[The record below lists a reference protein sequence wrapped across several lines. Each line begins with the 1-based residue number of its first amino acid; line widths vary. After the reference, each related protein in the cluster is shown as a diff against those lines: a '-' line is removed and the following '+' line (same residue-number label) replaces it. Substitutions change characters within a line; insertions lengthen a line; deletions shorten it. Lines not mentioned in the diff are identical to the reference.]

1 VDTERLRRL
10 ASQIREKEDTDRS
23 LKIAS
28 LRQKRMLPNPPKL
41 DDYDFGF
48 TYEPAAHVSGDF
60 YDFIPVRENVWGI
73 VVADVSGHGV
83 EAGIIMG
90 MAKQAVKIF
99 GRQNEDPTEV
109 LCLANEELHRS
120 LDGKTFVSLSYAV
133 LNTET
138 HVLKFS
144 RAGQCK
150 PIMANPSWKT
160 AEPYVVESKG
170 LALGVDKGPRF
181 RDIIEPIEFKLEPG
195 DLFFQYTDG
204 LAEAMNAVK
213 EQFGDERIM
222 SLLKQYARSPA
233 QELVEIVMEALKD
246 FTRGAEQE
254 DDITLLA
261 LKYREPQPTTRVA
274 RFDFDLSDVPA
285 PSSPAGG
292 TRATPLPASTAPKP
306 PTPLPPNTPPPATP
320 IPRKTP
326 PPTPV
331 PRKTPPPDGKPDDDG
346 LPKWMK

>member
-1 VDTERLRRL
+1 MDTERLRRL
-10 ASQIREKEDTDRS
+10 ANQIREKEETDRS
-23 LKIAS
+23 LKTAS
-28 LRQKRMLPNPPKL
+28 LRQKRMLPDPPEL
-41 DDYDFGF
+41 ASFDFGF

-60 YDFIPVRENVWGI
+60 YDFIPVRDDVWGI

-99 GRQNEDPTEV
+99 GRQNEEPTEV
-109 LCLANEELHRS
+109 LSLANEELHRS

-133 LNTET
+133 LDTET
-138 HVLKFS
+138 TVLKFA

-150 PIMANPSWKT
+150 PIMVNPSWKT

-170 LALGVDKGPRF
+170 LALGVDKGKRF
-181 RDIIEPIEFKLEPG
+181 RKIVEPIEIKLEPG
-195 DLFFQYTDG
+195 DTFFQYTDG
-204 LAEAMNAVK
+204 LAEAMNATK
-213 EQFGDERIM
+213 EQFGEERIM
-222 SLLKQYARSPA
+222 ALLKQYARSPA

-274 RFDFDLSDVPA
+274 RFDFDLSSIPA
-285 PSSPAGG
+285 PSA
-292 TRATPLPASTAPKP
+292 
-306 PTPLPPNTPPPATP
+306 PATTP
-320 IPRKTP
+320 QRTP
-326 PPTPV
+326 PPT
-331 PRKTPPPDGKPDDDG
+331 RDLPPPSPPPGKTGNGD
-346 LPKWMK
+346 LPNWMK

>member
-10 ASQIREKEDTDRS
+10 ASQIREKEETDRS
-23 LKIAS
+23 LKTAS
-28 LRQKRMLPNPPKL
+28 LRQKRMLPNPPEL
-41 DDYDFGF
+41 VDYDFGF

-60 YDFIPVRENVWGI
+60 YDFIPVREGVWGI

-90 MAKQAVKIF
+90 MAKQAVRIY
-99 GRQNEDPTEV
+99 GRQNEEPTEV
-109 LCLANEELHRS
+109 LGLANEELHSS

-138 HVLKFS
+138 GVLKFS

-150 PIMANPSWKT
+150 PIMVNPSWKT

-170 LALGVDKGPRF
+170 LALGVDRGPRF
-181 RDIIEPIEFKLEPG
+181 RQIIEPIEFKLEPG
-195 DLFFQYTDG
+195 DIFFQYTDG
-204 LAEAMNAVK
+204 LAEAMNASK
-213 EQFGDERIM
+213 EQFGEERIM

-233 QELVEIVMEALKD
+233 QELVEIVIEALKD
-246 FTRGAEQE
+246 FTRGAEPE

-274 RFDFDLSDVPA
+274 RFDFDLSDVPP
-285 PSSPAGG
+285 PSVPATGPKP
-292 TRATPLPASTAPKP
+292 TPPPKSTPRP
-306 PTPLPPNTPPPATP
+306 PTPVPPT
-320 IPRKTP
+320 RKTP
-326 PPTPV
+326 PPA
-331 PRKTPPPDGKPDDDG
+331 PPPSSPPPAQDKTDDG
-346 LPKWMK
+346 GLPDWLK

>member
-1 VDTERLRRL
+1 MDTERLRRL

-23 LKIAS
+23 LKVAS
-28 LRQKRMLPNPPKL
+28 LRQKRMLPNPPEL
-41 DDYDFGF
+41 ENYDFGF

-60 YDFIPVRENVWGI
+60 YDFIPVRDNVWGI

-181 RDIIEPIEFKLEPG
+181 RAIIEPIEFKLEPG

-222 SLLKQYARSPA
+222 SLLKQYARSSA

-274 RFDFDLSDVPA
+274 RFDFDLSDARA
-285 PSSPAGG
+285 PSGPAGG
-292 TRATPLPASTAPKP
+292 PSPTPPPRPLTPKP
-306 PTPLPPNTPPPATP
+306 PTPVPLPRNTPPPPTP

-326 PPTPV
+326 PPQSE
-331 PRKTPPPDGKPDDDG
+331 PDDDG
-346 LPKWMK
+346 LPKWMR

>member
-28 LRQKRMLPNPPKL
+28 LRQKRMLPNPPEL
-41 DDYDFGF
+41 ENYDFGF

-109 LCLANEELHRS
+109 LSLANEELHRS

-138 HVLKFS
+138 SILRFA

-150 PIMANPSWKT
+150 PIMANPSWK
-160 AEPYVVESKG
+160 AMEPCVVESKG

-181 RDIIEPIEFKLEPG
+181 RQIIEPIDFKLEPG

-222 SLLKQYARSPA
+222 SLLKRYGRSPA

-274 RFDFDLSDVPA
+274 RFDFDLGDVPA
-285 PSSPAGG
+285 PSVPAGG
-292 TRATPLPASTAPKP
+292 TQATPLPASATPKP
-306 PTPLPPNTPPPATP
+306 PTPVPP
-320 IPRKTP
+320 PRKTP
-326 PPTPV
+326 PPPPPPPV
-331 PRKTPPPDGKPDDDG
+331 PRKPPPPDDRPDVSD
-346 LPKWMK
+346 LPNWMK